1 LAVIPS
7 VAPNGSE
14 PSAHGRLK
22 VDSQHRVLLE
32 QAVDLLSLDAPP

>member
-1 LAVIPS
+1 MSIA
-7 VAPNGSE
+7 ATAAE